1 MFRKKYFQIFF
12 DPSEPKGN
20 PNPVEPKEPAPAEPK
35 KESSLDGLDSKELI
49 SMIKDLRS
57 EAASNRIKAKELET
71 KLDGIKAKEDKAKED
86 ELKKKGEYEK
96 LLEQKESELNELKS
110 KASAYDEYYNSQ
122 VNSIKESM
130 GENWVDDFN
139 KLSLPALQK
148 LSDSFGKKTTVKIDV
163 DDPNKQSKTPIT
175 LELTAED
182 KQRALEM
189 FPARKDE
196 DAYELYKGYK
206 IKQLERKK
214 KET

>member
-1 MFRKKYFQIFF
+1 MFKNKYFQIFF
-12 DPSEPKGN
+12 DPNEPNGN

-35 KESSLDGLDSKELI
+35 ESSLDSLDPKELI

-57 EAASNRIKAKELET
+57 EAKNHRLAKNDALTELDSYKAKE
-71 KLDGIKAKEDKAKED
+71 KKAKED
-86 ELKKKGEYEK
+86 EEKKKGNYEQIIK
-96 LLEQKESELNELKS
+96 DRDAEIEALKS
-110 KASAYDEYYNSQ
+110 KATAYDEYYNSQ
-122 VNSIKESM
+122 VNSIKEQL
-130 GENWVDDFN
+130 GDNWVDDFN

-148 LSDSFGKKTTVKIDV
+148 ISDTLGKKQTVKIDV
-163 DDPNKQSKTPIT
+163 DDPNKIPKTPT
-175 LELTAED
+175 NLELTTED
-182 KQRALEM
+182 KKRALEM